1 MGAVVAGAGVR
12 FHREVWFK
20 RRGAARGVEVEW
32 SAEER
37 EACGGV
43 SGDQWCVAVPL
54 MCSESCEGL
63 QHVLRYEPVCACAY
77 GGESQLAYGSVT
89 TVICTC
95 GRDMNSSY

>member
-1 MGAVVAGAGVR
+1 MGAFVAGAGVR

-20 RRGAARGVEVEW
+20 RRGSCSGCWSAVDW

-54 MCSESCEGL
+54 MFSESCEGL
-63 QHVLRYEPVCACAY
+63 QHVLCYELVCACAC
-77 GGESQLAYGSVT
+77 V
-89 TVICTC
+89 
-95 GRDMNSSY
+95 